1 MQNTIKRG
9 DIYLV
14 NLNLPAK
21 KDKEQQSEQMSEQR
35 GYRPTLVIS
44 NDIGNDNGPTVIL
57 AAMTSNLEK
66 PILPTHVAVQAK
78 CGLQYDSIILL
89 EQLKTLDKQKLR
101 RYIGTLDEATMKEI
115 DAALA
120 VSVGIGV

>member
-1 MQNTIKRG
+1 MPNTIKRG

-21 KDKEQQSEQMSEQR
+21 KDGERAEQRSEQR

-44 NDIGNDNGPTVIL
+44 NDFGNDSSPTVIV
-57 AAMTSNLEK
+57 AAMTSNRDK
-66 PILPTHVAVQAK
+66 PELPTHVKVNTD
-78 CGLQYDSIILL
+78 CGLRHESIILL
-89 EQLKTLDKQKLR
+89 EQLKTLDKQKLS
-101 RYIGTLDEATMKEI
+101 RYIGTLDENVMKEI

-120 VSVGIGV
+120 VSLGINA